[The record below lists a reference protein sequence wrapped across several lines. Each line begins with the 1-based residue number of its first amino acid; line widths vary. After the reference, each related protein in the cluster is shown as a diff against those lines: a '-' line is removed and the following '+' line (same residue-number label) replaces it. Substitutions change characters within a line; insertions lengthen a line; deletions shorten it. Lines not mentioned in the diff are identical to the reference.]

1 MCLCLLV
8 ILLSSLCFSRDQ
20 DYVMEAL
27 DLELSQILIFSLI
40 EITDSLIEKLDSG
53 LDVKYVA

>member
-1 MCLCLLV
+1 
-8 ILLSSLCFSRDQ
+8 
-20 DYVMEAL
+20 MEAL